1 MIGKVL
7 SNFTFQPKL
16 FFQSCF
22 WECNIELDGVF
33 VEDGISKLPSMI
45 WGSLFTDGDYDEDG
59 VDEDGDVDDKMFS
72 YSYSYV

>member
-1 MIGKVL
+1 M
-7 SNFTFQPKL
+7 
-16 FFQSCF
+16 
-22 WECNIELDGVF
+22 DGVF

-72 YSYSYV
+72 YSYSYI